1 MKKFCL
7 KETKAPAGYAL
18 PENPVTEIEFTRDNI
33 AQTGELE
40 GDDEITLVSEI
51 DNIKQ
56 DTPNL
61 PMTGGAGVGLL
72 GAIGALIA
80 GAGVWF
86 ARRNAKKAQAE

>member
-1 MKKFCL
+1 M
-7 KETKAPAGYAL
+7 
-18 PENPVTEIEFTRDNI
+18 IDFTRENI
-33 AQTGELE
+33 AKTGEYE
-40 GDDEITLVSEI
+40 GDDKVTLVSQI
-51 DNIKQ
+51 DNIKR